1 MGIREGAVLTEVY
14 LDVFLTSDGTLKLIW
29 VSVSVEIVSDIYWF
43 LPNSDPNNF
52 CWKSDPAK
60 IADIIS
66 DSFIRK

>member
-1 MGIREGAVLTEVY
+1 MGIREGAVLTEEY
-14 LDVFLTSDGTLKLIW
+14 LDVFLTLDGTLKLIW
-29 VSVSVEIVSDIYWF
+29 VSVSFETIYWF

-52 CWKSDPAK
+52 FWKSDPAK